1 MRVLAIGAHPDDLEI
16 HCYGTLALHVKR
28 GDDVLICGVAN
39 GSMGHVVIPP
49 KELAEIRVK
58 EAQNAAK
65 VIGAKEYFNLGV
77 EDLAILSDDPVLT
90 DKMIDVI
97 RQVKPDYIISHRTDE
112 YHRDHNETGKLVF
125 HTSFSA
131 TCPHY
136 YTNYPAFLKVPSL
149 YYLSSTA
156 PNFAPTDYVDISDV
170 IELKLEA
177 LACHKSQVEWLRD
190 HDNSDVL
197 AATRNTDAKYG
208 DNCGV
213 AYAEVFQRCMQ
224 SCRITP
230 SRLLP

>member
-16 HCYGTLALHVKR
+16 HCFGTLALHAKR
-28 GDDVLICGVAN
+28 GDDVFICGVAN
-39 GSMGHVVIPP
+39 GSMGHVVIQP
-49 KELAEIRVK
+49 KELAAIRVK
-58 EAQNAAK
+58 EAENAAK
-65 VIGAKEYFNLGV
+65 LIGARAYFNLGV
-77 EDLAILSDDPVLT
+77 EDLEILGDDKALSDR
-90 DKMIDVI
+90 MIDMI
-97 RQVKPDYIISHRTDE
+97 REVKPDYIITHRTDE
-112 YHRDHNETGKLVF
+112 YHRDHNETGKLAF

-136 YTNYPAFLKVPSL
+136 LTQYPAFLQVPSL
-149 YYLSSTA
+149 YYMESTS
-156 PNFAPTDYVDISDV
+156 PNFFATDYVDISQV
-170 IELKLEA
+170 IDLKLEA

-197 AATRNTDAKYG
+197 ASSRYTAAKNG
-208 DNCGV
+208 NDCGV

>member
-16 HCYGTLALHVKR
+16 HCFGTLALHARR
-28 GDDVLICGVAN
+28 GDDVFICGVAN
-39 GSMGHVVIPP
+39 GSMGHVVIQP
-49 KELAEIRVK
+49 KELAQIRVK

-65 VIGAKEYFNLGV
+65 VIGARAYFNLGV

-97 RQVKPDYIISHRTDE
+97 REVQPDYIITHRTDE
-112 YHRDHNETGKLVF
+112 YHRDHNETGKLAF

-136 YTNYPAFLKVPSL
+136 YTKHPAFLKVPSL
-149 YYLSSTA
+149 YYMDSTS
-156 PNFAPTDYVDISDV
+156 PNFYATDYVDISDV
-170 IELKLEA
+170 FELKMEA
-177 LACHKSQVEWLRD
+177 LACHKSQVEWLKD

-197 AATRNTDAKYG
+197 ADLRNKCACFGND
-208 DNCGV
+208 CGV
-213 AYAEVFQRCMQ
+213 AYAEKFQRCMQ
-224 SCRITP
+224 SCRITA